1 MPFGEGTYGSKKG
14 RPKKYST
21 MQRGGAA
28 AKMDPKSKR
37 SQAKRKKVGPTK
49 RAKKSGGY

>member
-1 MPFGEGTYGSKKG
+1 MAYGSNKI
-14 RPKKYST
+14 RSKKYST

-28 AKMDPKSKR
+28 AKMNAKSKR
-37 SQAKRKKVGPTK
+37 SQAKRRKVGPTK